1 MEMELRRLQPDTV
14 TVSELAALTAV
25 MLAAPRY
32 SLCVTGRMPL
42 ASDAT
47 ELLQDLPPGYNYA
60 DKYTFGIYYA
70 GLMIGCADI
79 LRGWK
84 HDRQSMLGLL
94 LLAEHAQGQGFGR
107 QAYRLLEQKIRSWP
121 NMDSVRIGVI
131 STNADAIAFW
141 RKIGFVKN
149 GETSSI
155 EGHTGPTLIFEKP
168 L

>member
-1 MEMELRRLQPDTV
+1 MEMELRRLQLDTV
-14 TVSELAALTAV
+14 TAAEFAELTAV

-32 SLCVTGRMPL
+32 SLCVTGRLPL

-47 ELLQDLPPGYNYA
+47 ELLQELPPGYSYE

-79 LRGWK
+79 LKGWK
-84 HDRQSMLGLL
+84 HERQSMLGLL

-107 QAYRLLEQKIRSWP
+107 QAYRLLERRICSWP
-121 NMDSVRIGVI
+121 NMASVRIGVI
-131 STNADAIAFW
+131 STNTDAIAFW
-141 RKIGFVKN
+141 RKIGFVAN

-155 EGHTGPTLIFEKP
+155 EGHTGSTLIFEKV